1 MEIKAIILDW
11 AGTSVDYGSKAPT
24 QAFKNVFKEFG
35 IDVSDEIIRKYMGL
49 HKKFHTES
57 ILNEP
62 SISKL
67 WTTTHGRI
75 PNQADVDL
83 IFSNLGP
90 AMDKAVQEFSDPIDG
105 VIEFMEIMQK
115 DGVKFGSTTGY
126 VREMM
131 NILIPQ
137 AESKGLKFDSVVTP
151 DEVPQGRPLP
161 FMIYKNAIN
170 LATYPLWKMV
180 KIGDTIA
187 DIEEGLNAGMWVI
200 GITKTGNEM
209 GLGKEE
215 LLNTDPKLIEEKEA
229 LITEKFINAGAHY
242 VASSV
247 ADCYEIIEEINH
259 RIKINDIPNQK
270 D

>member
-11 AGTSVDYGSKAPT
+11 AGTSVDYGSKAPLE
-24 QAFKNVFKEFG
+24 AFKNVFKEFG

-62 SISKL
+62 SVSQL
-67 WTTTHGRI
+67 WATIHGRI
-75 PNQADVDL
+75 PNQTDVDL
-83 IFSNLGP
+83 IFSKLGHS
-90 AMDKAVQEFSDPIDG
+90 MNRAVQEFSDPIDG
-105 VIEFMEIMQK
+105 VIDFMEFMQK

-131 NILIPQ
+131 NILIPVT
-137 AESKGLKFDSVVTP
+137 ESKGLVFDSVVTP
-151 DEVPQGRPLP
+151 DEVPLGRPYP

-209 GLGKEE
+209 GLSKEE
-215 LLNTDPKLIEEKEA
+215 LINTDPKLIEEKEA
-229 LITEKFINAGAHY
+229 MITEKFMNAGAHY
-242 VASSV
+242 IASSL
-247 ADCYEIIEEINH
+247 ADCFEIIEDINH
-259 RIKINDIPNQK
+259 RIKINDMPN
-270 D
+270 